1 MPTYQYRC
9 TDCGNEL
16 EVVQKM
22 MDNALTKCPKCGKET
37 LQRVISAEG
46 GFVLKGSGFY
56 GTDYS
61 SSKSKPSSTP
71 AASGGCSTGTC
82 PFAK

>member
-9 TDCGNEL
+9 RNCGNEL

-22 MDNALTKCPKCGKET
+22 TDTPLTTCTKCEKET
-37 LQRVISAEG
+37 FERVISAEG

-56 GTDYS
+56 GTDYCGKKS
-61 SSKSKPSSTP
+61 SSPTP
-71 AASGGCSTGTC
+71 APAAGSCSTGSC